1 METNNQIIVYDDFAG
16 CLLQVTFLDGQWWVT
31 TPDEILQPLEKYF
44 DNDKIAFCFLCHAG
58 GKVDA
63 LGLAK
68 VLGRV
73 LENPFDD
80 IDKEILQRM
89 RQLKRLG
96 IIEGWAGEKLTFEW
110 KVFSNDKYPRRQ
122 GKYSLICD
130 EVSHHLTMFNMD
142 AFDDE
147 AEAESWAKTYFDYL
161 RTLKIKV
168 NEMKSKELRIKS

>member
-80 IDKEILQRM
+80 IDMEILQRL

-96 IIEGWAGEKLTFEW
+96 ITEGWAGEQLTFEW
-110 KVFSNDKYPRRQ
+110 SVFSNENCPRRQ
-122 GKYSLICD
+122 GKYSLIC
-130 EVSHHLTMFNMD
+130 EETSHHLSMFNMD

-147 AEAESWAKTYFDYL
+147 AEAESWAKTYFEFL
-161 RTLKIKV
+161 RSQGITVNTKKIKIR
-168 NEMKSKELRIKS
+168 KELK